1 MATRF
6 VVWKV
11 PGTSKGT
18 FLVATEKSACRW
30 SKKELGEREGG
41 RHRSLTGEPRG
52 DGGRREMVAGGGRV
66 FGAGTDEKVQAC
78 CRPGKRASGG
88 RLAGRGR
95 GAGQLMGPV
104 LPPHTECLLDIA
116 CTLSGMYWDKKPK
129 CQQSRM

>member
-78 CRPGKRASGG
+78 CRLGKRASGG
-88 RLAGRGR
+88 RLAGGGR
-95 GAGQLMGPV
+95 GAGQLMGPAPGV
-104 LPPHTECLLDIA
+104 GQGGSPPTHRMSPGHRMHT
-116 CTLSGMYWDKKPK
+116 
-129 CQQSRM
+129 